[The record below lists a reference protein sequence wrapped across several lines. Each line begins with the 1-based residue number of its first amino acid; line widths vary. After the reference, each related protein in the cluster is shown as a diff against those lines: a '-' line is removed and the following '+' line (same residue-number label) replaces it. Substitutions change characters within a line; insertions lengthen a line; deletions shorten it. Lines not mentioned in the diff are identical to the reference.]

1 MLRYSN
7 EVATISA
14 MNFPDEMGMIFL
26 YIFAYGIS
34 DLSWNDTWF
43 PTRRICCTI
52 SVWDSLV
59 WLY

>member
-34 DLSWNDTWF
+34 DLS
-43 PTRRICCTI
+43 
-52 SVWDSLV
+52 
-59 WLY
+59 